1 MRIED
6 DHYYVYDNHIGR
18 GPEFVNGVLR
28 DYGVTYNVRCTIDRL
43 GKSSCILDTVSR
55 NQSLNNNFKVTW
67 IMWFSSSLVPMV
79 P

>member
-55 NQSLNNNFKVTW
+55 N
-67 IMWFSSSLVPMV
+67 
-79 P
+79 

>member
-18 GPEFVNGVLR
+18 GPEFVNGVIR

-43 GKSSCILDTVSR
+43 GQFTSGFHFRLWR
-55 NQSLNNNFKVTW
+55 NQNFSTE
-67 IMWFSSSLVPMV
+67 SSHFNEF
-79 P
+79 

>member
-28 DYGVTYNVRCTIDRL
+28 DYGITYNVRCTIDRL
-43 GKSSCILDTVSR
+43 GKSTSGLIVFHFR
-55 NQSLNNNFKVTW
+55 FQVTW
-67 IMWFSSSLVPMV
+67 IMWSNSSLVQMAP
-79 P
+79 

>member
-28 DYGVTYNVRCTIDRL
+28 DYGITYNVRCTIDRL
-43 GKSSCILDTVSR
+43 GNLFSPRKYND
-55 NQSLNNNFKVTW
+55 LNNKFKVTS

>member
-43 GKSSCILDTVSR
+43 GKSLSSR
-55 NQSLNNNFKVTW
+55 NHKQSLQTNLR
-67 IMWFSSSLVPMV
+67 SRG
-79 P
+79 